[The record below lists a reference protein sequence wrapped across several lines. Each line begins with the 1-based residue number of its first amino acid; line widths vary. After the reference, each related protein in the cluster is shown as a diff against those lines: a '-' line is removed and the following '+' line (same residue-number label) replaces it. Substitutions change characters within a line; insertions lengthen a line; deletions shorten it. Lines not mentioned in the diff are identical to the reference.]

1 MTTLFPDISLS
12 VLNQLLFI
20 VILNLIPLLIWAAWD
35 LEQRRRNWL
44 SRRQGRDAAR
54 RRLFR
59 T

>member
-1 MTTLFPDISLS
+1 MTRLFSDVSIS
-12 VLNQLLFI
+12 VLSQLLFI

-54 RRLFR
+54 RRLSR
-59 T
+59 S

>member
-1 MTTLFPDISLS
+1 MTTLFPYVSLS
-12 VLNQLLFI
+12 ALNQLFFI
-20 VILNLIPLLIWAAWD
+20 VLLNLIPLLIWAVWD

-44 SRRQGRDAAR
+44 SRRQSRDAAR

>member
-1 MTTLFPDISLS
+1 MTTLFSDVSIS
-12 VLNQLLFI
+12 VLSQLLFI

-54 RRLFR
+54 RRLSR
-59 T
+59 S